1 MSYLSAEDF
10 TSKKVN
16 NPRMLKAGGIVGP
29 GSYTRTRKN
38 TVESPGLLAR
48 MAYTARTM
56 ATNCSLPDACI
67 PSKFVIAGVEDRMVG
82 QPVPGS
88 PGKTYVKCD
97 EAESARRLANARA
110 CAVSNLSTKGGVYGV
125 SGGLGGAGIR
135 PVTPEIPP
143 APAKAMALRRG
154 MDPERFRELLEAGL
168 EPGDI
173 ASGVEAGVLGLAPK
187 RGRRL
192 GYVSY

>member
-1 MSYLSAEDF
+1 MYLSAEDF

-48 MAYTARTM
+48 MAFTARTM
-56 ATNCSLPDACI
+56 ATECSLPDACI
-67 PSKFVIAGVEDRMVG
+67 PSKYVTAGVEDRMVG
-82 QPVPGS
+82 RPVPGS
-88 PGKTYVKCD
+88 PGKVYVKCD
-97 EAESARRLANARA
+97 DAEAARRLADARA
-110 CAVSNLSTKGGVYGV
+110 CAISNLSTKGGAYGV
-125 SGGLGGAGIR
+125 SGGVGVMAPGVP
-135 PVTPEIPP
+135 PVP
-143 APAKAMALRRG
+143 AEAMALRRG
-154 MDPERFRELLEAGL
+154 MSPERYAELLEAGL
-168 EPGDI
+168 EPSDI
-173 ASGVEAGVLGLAPK
+173 ASGVSAGVLGLAPK

>member
-67 PSKFVIAGVEDRMVG
+67 PSKFVIAGVEDKMVG

-88 PGKTYVKCD
+88 PGKMYVKCD

-110 CAVSNLSTKGGVYGV
+110 CAISNLSTKGGLYGV
-125 SGGLGGAGIR
+125 SGGSGGAGI
-135 PVTPEIPP
+135 PP
-143 APAKAMALRRG
+143 AAPETESALRRG
-154 MDPERFRELLEAGL
+154 RM
-168 EPGDI
+168 
-173 ASGVEAGVLGLAPK
+173 
-187 RGRRL
+187 L